1 MLDDVPA
8 KPDVALAVVD
18 ARPGLAE
25 EIAGL
30 LHLTAQAD
38 VFQNVQGGTVDRFH
52 LIVRN
57 EIERR
62 KRIPQL
68 APRLLDNVL
77 NPAPPP

>member
-8 KPDVALAVVD
+8 KPDAAIAVVD
-18 ARPGLAE
+18 ARPGPAE

-38 VFQNVQGGTVDRFH
+38 IFQNAEGGTVDRFH
-52 LIVRN
+52 LIVRD
-57 EIERR
+57 ETERR
-62 KRIPQL
+62 KRIPQF

-77 NPAPPP
+77 NPAPPA